1 MTDRTGA
8 SMSVEE
14 KHEKIRTVRR
24 ITWWGSAVLTVFGV
38 LMIGYTSQPVPMKL
52 CWTLAG
58 LVLVLAAIG

>member
-1 MTDRTGA
+1 M
-8 SMSVEE
+8 EE